1 MKTFKEFQTESY
13 SRLDE
18 GWGGKIASELWKRS
32 GGALT
37 GNMLYK
43 TVAPDLRG
51 AMPGKDGQKIK
62 STKTNTKGEVAST
75 AIGAFG
81 DQIVKKG
88 WKYGVKPGW
97 NRVAK
102 PALTGAYNVGKWG
115 VTKALP
121 TAGAVTLAAL
131 KQVFGGGV
139 DRI

>member
-1 MKTFKEFQTESY
+1 MKTFKEFQKESY

-18 GWGGKIASELWKRS
+18 GLGTAAGFVRDQLWKRA
-32 GGALT
+32 GGAFT

-43 TVAPDLRG
+43 TLAPDIRG
-51 AMPGKDGQKIK
+51 AMPGKDGKK
-62 STKTNTKGEVAST
+62 VKNRKTNTKGEVAST

-102 PALTGAYNVGKWG
+102 PALTGTYNVAKWG
-115 VTKALP
+115 VTKGIPAATSWALS
-121 TAGAVTLAAL
+121 
-131 KQVFGGGV
+131 QVFKPPGP
-139 DRI
+139 

>member
-18 GWGGKIASELWKRS
+18 GLAGQIWNRVGGGLI
-32 GGALT
+32 
-37 GNMLYK
+37 GNQIYN
-43 TVAPDLRG
+43 TVGSDVGNSL
-51 AMPGKDGQKIK
+51 PGKDGKK
-62 STKTNTKGEVAST
+62 VKNRKTNTKGEVAST

-102 PALTGAYNVGKWG
+102 PALTGTYNVAKWG